1 MHQLNNHEG
10 RRYNFDQCNFKA
22 TQYKNLILHKQS
34 NHEEVRYLCGQC
46 GFKGIDEASL
56 GKDKSSYRR
65 QLVEGLAGGGE
76 GSPGVGQDPVHLLSH
91 SLIESSYMC
100 SKTRFNLIFSPG
112 KDIWKVHIT
121 SLSNKAGNSNLEI

>member
-10 RRYNFDQCNFKA
+10 RRYIFDQCNFKA

-56 GKDKSSYRR
+56 GKHTSSYHKGKYIFVTTVTTVRNK
-65 QLVEGLAGGGE
+65 EGM
-76 GSPGVGQDPVHLLSH
+76 
-91 SLIESSYMC
+91 SL
-100 SKTRFNLIFSPG
+100 
-112 KDIWKVHIT
+112 
-121 SLSNKAGNSNLEI
+121 

>member
-1 MHQLNNHEG
+1 MNQLDKDPFLLNL
-10 RRYNFDQCNFKA
+10 
-22 TQYKNLILHKQS
+22 TQMQLTL
-34 NHEEVRYLCGQC
+34 
-46 GFKGIDEASL
+46 D
-56 GKDKSSYRR
+56 RR

-76 GSPGVGQDPVHLLSH
+76 GSLGVGQDPVHLLSH